1 MPVMHKEA
9 ERNTLSKAERKT
21 LSKAEKNTLSA
32 VGLLCGLERR

>member
-1 MPVMHKEA
+1 MHKEA

-21 LSKAEKNTLSA
+21 LSKAERNILSA

>member
-1 MPVMHKEA
+1 MHKEAERKTLSKA

-21 LSKAEKNTLSA
+21 LSA

>member
-1 MPVMHKEA
+1 MHKEA

-21 LSKAEKNTLSA
+21 LSA

>member
-1 MPVMHKEA
+1 MHKEA

>member
-1 MPVMHKEA
+1 MHKEA

-21 LSKAEKNTLSA
+21 LSKAERNTLSA